1 MMFGNSVDRDV
12 VWDYVYDYLDKS
24 DLDDCDY
31 DVEGMAEE
39 MADYM
44 EANGIGSCC
53 AFPRDVFEEMLGAY
67 EY

>member
-1 MMFGNSVDRDV
+1 
-12 VWDYVYDYLDKS
+12 LDKS

-31 DVEGMAEE
+31 GVAEVVEE
-39 MADYM
+39 MADFM

-53 AFPRDVFEEMLGAY
+53 AFPRDIFEEMLGAC